1 MDNAIADVLAGK
13 FLQKT
18 KKDVKTNVRAWNK
31 LLQKSS
37 EVKETLSANKQTN
50 AYIESLMEGEDLNVV
65 IQRAEVEEKID
76 FDVILNPIK
85 TLLEKF

>member
-1 MDNAIADVLAGK
+1 MDNAIAEVLAGK

-76 FDVILNPIK
+76 FDVILNPVK
-85 TLLEKF
+85 TLLERF

>member
-1 MDNAIADVLAGK
+1 MLGHETSTEFAGYKMDNAIAEVLAGK

-37 EVKETLSANKQTN
+37 EVKETLSANK
-50 AYIESLMEGEDLNVV
+50 
-65 IQRAEVEEKID
+65 
-76 FDVILNPIK
+76 
-85 TLLEKF
+85 